1 MTRDRSMARDLSRAR
16 DQTRTVTKLLRSFVC
31 VNTSIMLCILT
42 FISYLKW
49 GKSIRKW
56 LRFAPH
62 IFWWEFPHFK
72 YEMNVKIHSI
82 MLVLTRTKL
91 RSSFVTVRVRSRATY
106 VDLLELKSL
115 VVGSPQASKKL
126 VRISLTFVIFHF
138 WLKAKNEKLQMAA
151 KLPFVI
157 QLLELMSLSD

>member
-1 MTRDRSMARDLSRAR
+1 MD
-16 DQTRTVTKLLRSFVC
+16 
-31 VNTSIMLCILT
+31 
-42 FISYLKW
+42 
-49 GKSIRKW
+49 
-56 LRFAPH
+56 
-62 IFWWEFPHFK
+62 FPHFK

-106 VDLLELKSL
+106 VDLLELIPL

-138 WLKAKNEKLQMAA
+138 WLKAKNEKLQMAV

-157 QLLELMSLSD
+157 QLLLVVKLHH